1 MTAGPIGPAES
12 SSMSRQREFDE
23 TEVLGRAVACFWQAG
38 YRATSMRDLAARM
51 AITGTSLYNAFDDK
65 RSLFRRALEHYLAES
80 RQRRDALEA
89 TLPPKEA
96 IRQFLLGAVERSLE
110 DGQRR
115 GCFLINS
122 ALEIAPHDGELG
134 AFIADRLSELQ
145 SFFARLL
152 RRAQAD
158 GSLPARCDPDDIAR
172 LLLAVMIGVR
182 VLARARPERALLE
195 GLLRPAL
202 ALLDDDHPVQPP
214 LTQGEAT

>member
-1 MTAGPIGPAES
+1 
-12 SSMSRQREFDE
+12 MSRQREFDE
-23 TEVLGRAVACFWQAG
+23 AEVLDRAVACFWQAG
-38 YRATSMRDLAARM
+38 YQATSVRDLATRM

-80 RQRRDALEA
+80 RQRREALEA
-89 TLPPKEA
+89 ALPPKDA

-110 DGQRR
+110 DDRRR
-115 GCFLINS
+115 GCFLVNS

-134 AFIADRLSELQ
+134 AFIADRLAELEV
-145 SFFARLL
+145 FFARLL
-152 RRAQAD
+152 RRAQED
-158 GSLPARCDPDDIAR
+158 GSLPARRDPDDIAR
-172 LLLAVMIGVR
+172 LLLAVIIGIR

-202 ALLDDDHPVQPP
+202 ALLDDDHPVQSP